1 MPKSAILSGRERI
14 LAVADELFYR
24 EGIRAV
30 GVDTIIERAGVAKMT
45 LYYHFASKDEL
56 VVAYLD
62 ERNRRFWTWFEKSVG
77 DAKSPRAQLDAPFA
91 ALARSVAHPAFR
103 GCPFL
108 NLAIELP
115 EPGHP
120 GRAVVEAHK
129 RAVLDRLRELA
140 EGAGARDP
148 ECLASQLLL
157 LMEGAAASTQALGA
171 TGPAAQLETVA
182 RLVIDAQLASR

>member
-1 MPKSAILSGRERI
+1 MPKSATLSGRERI

-56 VVAYLD
+56 VVAYLG
-62 ERNRRFWTWFEKSVG
+62 ERNRRFWTWFEKSIG
-77 DAKSPRAQLDAPFA
+77 DAGSPRAQLDALFA
-91 ALARSVAHPAFR
+91 ALARSVARPAFR

-108 NLAIELP
+108 NLATELP
-115 EPGHP
+115 DPGHP